1 MYVSLLVV
9 ELGLNEDEPMSK
21 KLSLSVY
28 KEFFEKQ
35 FLEDTEQF
43 YNRESAEFIRQNPV
57 TEYMKKVNW
66 NHYASGVHILRKW
79 FRGWFVW

>member
-57 TEYMKKVNW
+57 TEYMKKVN
-66 NHYASGVHILRKW
+66 
-79 FRGWFVW
+79 

>member
-1 MYVSLLVV
+1 MYVCLLVV

-57 TEYMKKVNW
+57 TEYMKKVN
-66 NHYASGVHILRKW
+66 
-79 FRGWFVW
+79 